1 MNYIIII
8 NDKDERMR
16 VAAEIQKILKNCKTY
31 IPGTRTGQVY
41 RTDIGIKA
49 DVDKETLA
57 HVDGLIQRR
66 GYQVT
71 KTGGPEDRATSLSSL
86 NNTTLL

>member
-8 NDKDERMR
+8 SDKDERMR

-31 IPGTRTGQVY
+31 IPGNRTGRVY

-49 DVDKETLA
+49 VWIRKL
-57 HVDGLIQRR
+57 
-66 GYQVT
+66 
-71 KTGGPEDRATSLSSL
+71 
-86 NNTTLL
+86 